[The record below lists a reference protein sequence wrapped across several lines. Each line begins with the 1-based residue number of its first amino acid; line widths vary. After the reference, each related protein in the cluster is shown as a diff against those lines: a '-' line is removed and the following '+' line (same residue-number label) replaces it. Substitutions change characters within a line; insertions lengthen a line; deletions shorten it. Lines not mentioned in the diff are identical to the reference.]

1 MNLNGPL
8 RVEAAEVLGMTVS
21 APKDKQAMMRIWRPN
36 LGRGEYLT
44 LGIVVLISGLV
55 LGFVQIAEAVVEGE
69 TLKFDNAVLLMFRV
83 PGHPETLLGPLW
95 LQEMGRDITSLGSF
109 AVLGLIVIGVVG
121 YLLMANKRATALL
134 ILISVLGGTAISTV
148 LKMGFDRPRPD
159 INATARVF
167 TASFPSGHSMLSAVT
182 YLTLGALLARLV
194 QQRRMK
200 VYFLCAAIVLT
211 GLVGISR
218 LYLGVH
224 YPTDVLAGWC
234 VGAAW
239 ALLCTTIAD
248 WLQQRRA
255 VEPVQH

>member
-1 MNLNGPL
+1 
-8 RVEAAEVLGMTVS
+8 
-21 APKDKQAMMRIWRPN
+21 
-36 LGRGEYLT
+36 
-44 LGIVVLISGLV
+44 
-55 LGFVQIAEAVVEGE
+55 VVEGE

-121 YLLMANKRATALL
+121 YLLMANNRATALL
-134 ILISVLGGTAISTV
+134 ILISVLGGTAISTA

-159 INATARVF
+159 INATAHVF

-182 YLTLGALLARLV
+182 YLTLGALLARQV
-194 QQRRMK
+194 QQRWMK

-248 WLQQRRA
+248 LLQRRGS
-255 VEPVQH
+255 VEPVQR